1 MRTEIEGI
9 TNENQK
15 EKSVDSSFLWK
26 MIELKIREQSARYAK
41 TKTAKMSLKE
51 KELERAISII
61 QRQIESSE
69 STTDEKNALHRELE
83 SKTRELEK

>member
-1 MRTEIEGI
+1 
-9 TNENQK
+9 
-15 EKSVDSSFLWK
+15 
-26 MIELKIREQSARYAK
+26 
-41 TKTAKMSLKE
+41 MSLKE